1 MSPER
6 RECPRTAHLAI
17 RAVLDTSM
25 LGRDGGE
32 VDANVTVV
40 GPAEKARLRIRVRVE
55 AKGRR

>member
-6 RECPRTAHLAI
+6 RECPRTAPLAI